1 MNQFLTTFGHFWLFI
16 PRRWRHCK
24 TVVCHMATFISGT
37 YLSGSA
43 NSNWWLPWSLS
54 TFPIN
59 WLPRDGCAVVCSPT
73 GFLLGVQSRHRSQ
86 ALGLKGITSLA
97 SLDMY
102 CFGHILYEVRCAREK
117 FKKGGEYQFL
127 KQMSF
132 GRPLS
137 TPTLD
142 SLPPECPDI
151 VSKFCSAFVLSP
163 GLRSYSQPIQ
173 VYGHIHNRP
182 KVIEIIYED

>member
-1 MNQFLTTFGHFWLFI
+1 M
-16 PRRWRHCK
+16 
-24 TVVCHMATFISGT
+24 VYHMATFISGT

-43 NSNWWLPWSLS
+43 IANWWLPWSKS
-54 TFPIN
+54 IFPIN
-59 WLPRDGCAVVCSPT
+59 WLLRDGCAVVCSPT
-73 GFLLGVQSRHRSQ
+73 GFLLGVQSRHRAQ

-151 VSKFCSAFVLSP
+151 VSKFCLLFVLSP
-163 GLRSYSQPIQ
+163 GLRSYSYHIPIQ
-173 VYGHIHNRP
+173 NNRNNICRLIP
-182 KVIEIIYED
+182 F